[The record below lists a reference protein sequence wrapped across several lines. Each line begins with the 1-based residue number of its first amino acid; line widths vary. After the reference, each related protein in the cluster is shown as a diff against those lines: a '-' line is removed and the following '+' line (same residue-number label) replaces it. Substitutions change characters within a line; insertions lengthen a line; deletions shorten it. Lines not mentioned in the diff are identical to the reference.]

1 MAEVIKTTFQLRRG
15 YEAAWKRNNP
25 ILASGEP
32 GFVLDRNLL
41 KVGDGITPW
50 NDLDYINVQAGVFAA
65 EKVEDFPAEG
75 SSDKLYKASS
85 EKKLY
90 QWNEE
95 TKTYEP
101 LGGSE
106 LSPEQIE
113 RIELVLKEFETLSTE
128 VQTITD
134 EIETITKELETLSKE
149 VVRQKYEVF
158 SKPEGTLVSVKE
170 NEIRIMCPKDTDWQ
184 LQNSGEGADPNKYYV
199 GLKIYAPN
207 NEINSFKEDLAEIIS
222 DDTMYYFENNEF
234 AGVDENGRKFSI
246 VWLPVALYNGETQS
260 WTYYGEKSST
270 KKYSGWY
277 YTVEWYDSN
286 SKLVDSYSIRINLS
300 NEECHSNIEPY
311 FMSSINVN
319 KLSQNEGEYLVLY
332 GGSATDNI

>member
-15 YEAAWKRNNP
+15 YEAVWKRNNP
-25 ILASGEP
+25 ILAPGEP

-113 RIELVLKEFETLSTE
+113 KIELVLKEFETFAE
-128 VQTITD
+128 KVETITD
-134 EIETITKELETLSKE
+134 EIETITKELKTLTKE
-149 VVRQKYEVF
+149 VEHNRYEVF
-158 SKPEGTLVSVKE
+158 SKPEGTLVSIKE
-170 NEIRIMCPKDTDWQ
+170 SEIRIMCPKDTKWQ
-184 LQNSGEGADPNKYYV
+184 KQSSGENANPDNYYI
-199 GLKIYAPN
+199 GIKIYAPN
-207 NEINSFKEDLAEIIS
+207 AEVQSFKEDMAEIIA
-222 DDTMYYFENNEF
+222 DQTMWSFENNDF
-234 AGVDENGRKFSI
+234 AGIDENGRKFSI
-246 VWLPVALYNGETQS
+246 IWLPVALYNGETQS

-270 KKYSGWY
+270 KKYIGWCY
-277 YTVEWYDSN
+277 SVEWYDSN
-286 SKLVDSYSIRINLS
+286 SKLMDSYSIRINLS